1 MLEYDEI
8 DVSEAM
14 DTNKTG
20 GLSECIICHYLFF
33 LTINFRFQR
42 NVYNGYHDLD
52 TNLWT
57 SVMLQLLQ
65 MENITIGF
73 FFVEWKKVRTRDYE

>member
-42 NVYNGYHDLD
+42 NIYNGYHDLH
-52 TNLWT
+52 TNL
-57 SVMLQLLQ
+57 
-65 MENITIGF
+65 
-73 FFVEWKKVRTRDYE
+73 